1 MARADQHGDP
11 TLDETGF
18 FQMTQGEHEA
28 MRSAAREAGMSFSE
42 YIRQRLGLD
51 ALETGTRDQHRGPAN
66 CTCGIAIAE
75 ADRLCPEPD
84 CPYR

>member
-1 MARADQHGDP
+1 MARADRHGDP

-28 MRSAAREAGMSFSE
+28 MRSAAKEAGMSFSE
-42 YIRQRLGLD
+42 YVRQRLGLD
-51 ALETGTRDQHRGPAN
+51 ALETGTRGQHRGPAN
-66 CTCGIAIAE
+66 CTCGIAIAK